1 MIMKIE
7 EARDTLRLSGVD
19 NDIIILPLLE
29 AIPPYLETTT
39 GKSWD
44 KEPIQPLAKQ
54 AAKFILIKWFDGTEA
69 YDKTIDGLLTALT
82 AMGRNIN
89 G

>member
-1 MIMKIE
+1 MKIE
-7 EARDTLRLSGVD
+7 EARDALRIDGED
-19 NDIIILPLLE
+19 NDPIIYPLLE

-39 GKSWD
+39 GKAWD

-54 AAKFILIKWFDGTEA
+54 VAKFILIKWFDGTEA

-82 AMGRNIN
+82 AMGRNID